1 MKKFIFINQKIK
13 KFNKTIKIDG
23 DKSISIRCLIFAA
36 LSSGKSN
43 IKNLL
48 ESEDIFH
55 TAETLKKLGVKITK
69 KNKIIL
75 FMELVLINLNL
86 KK

>member
-1 MKKFIFINQKIK
+1 MVKTSNLNKNQKIIFINQKIK

-23 DKSISIRCLIFAA
+23 DKSISIELIFAA

-55 TAETLKKLGVKITK
+55 S
-69 KNKIIL
+69 
-75 FMELVLINLNL
+75 
-86 KK
+86 